1 MGILRGAGPGSP
13 EDPQPPCEGVQYE
26 RHIGIPRG
34 RSLPLA
40 LGMYTRR
47 TGLACQQGWPI
58 IVATSF
64 PRAVGVLTR
73 TLSTPGVSLP
83 RFCCVA
89 RLTLRTVLDQLR
101 SISF

>member
-1 MGILRGAGPGSP
+1 MGFRRGRDRGPRNP
-13 EDPQPPCEGVQYE
+13 EPPCEEGQYE

-34 RSLPLA
+34 RSLPMA

-47 TGLACQQGWPI
+47 AGPARQQGWPI
-58 IVATSF
+58 IVATSS